1 MASYTRQSSFADGD
15 TITAALFNNE
25 FNQLVNAFHNS
36 TGHKHD
42 GTTAEGPV
50 IGLIGD
56 AGETSPN
63 NKVLIDTTNNYIEFY
78 VEVSSAPVQQL
89 YIADGAIIPVTDS
102 DVDLGT
108 TSLRFKDT
116 YTDTITTTGN
126 VDVGGNLTVTGTTT
140 FNGGTITM
148 GDAATDNVV
157 FGADVDSNIIPDD
170 DDSYDLG
177 SASQEWRNLYIDGTA
192 NIDSLVADTADI
204 NGGTIDGATIATSDI
219 TVGAGKT
226 LDVSA
231 GTLTLADDQ
240 ISGDKVEGGTIAATT
255 ITTLGSTTGNITN
268 VNATTVDTTN
278 IEVTNLKAKDGTAA
292 GSIADSTGV
301 VTLAS
306 SVLTTT
312 DINGGT
318 IDGST
323 IATSDITVGASKT
336 LDVSAGTLT
345 LADNQISGDKVEGG
359 TINATTINT
368 LTFGSLNDGT
378 ITATAFVDEDDMTS
392 DSATLIP
399 TQQSVKA
406 YVDSQV
412 TAQDLDFQGDTG
424 GALSIDL
431 DSEALTIAGGTGLD
445 TVGSGNTVT
454 VNIDSTVATLT
465 GSQTLTNKTI
475 DVDNNTVSNIEVD
488 NLKSGVL
495 DTDLTSVAATDT
507 TLASAKAIKT
517 YVDAQITAEDLDLTT
532 DSGTIAIDLDSET
545 LSILGGTGLDS
556 SATGNAV
563 TIAIDSTVA
572 TLTGTQTLTNKTIDA
587 ASNTLSNIAN
597 SSLTNSTVSYGG
609 VSLALGASDATP
621 AFDLTDATNY
631 PTSSLTGTITNAQLA
646 GSIEV
651 SKTLLAAGT
660 GLTLTTDTLSVDAAQ
675 TQITSV
681 GTLSSLT
688 VSGDLT
694 IDTNTLVVDST
705 NNRVGILDATPAV
718 TLDVGTATDA
728 IFVPSGT
735 TAQRPGTPSNG
746 YLRYNSDD
754 AQFEGYADGEWGAIA
769 GSGSGSAIEPQIFA
783 GDGSTVDFTL
793 TSAPTSENN
802 LLVFIDGAFQA
813 QDSYSVSGTTLTFS
827 TAPANTRVV
836 TVYHARSNISGSNMI
851 VDTMTGDNSDVTL
864 TLSVAPV
871 SENNVQV
878 YFDGVYQS
886 KANYSISGTTLTF
899 STAPAT
905 GVAVEA
911 ITHTQTTINEP
922 AANTVTPT
930 KIAAGDFYFDTDTL
944 YIDSTNNRVGIGT
957 SSPQQK
963 LHIFQTEGGVG
974 AKHATIRLGGYLNTG
989 AEISAY
995 RYDGNSNNQ
1004 GLIFSTHDSTN
1015 GIVERMRID
1024 SAGNVGI
1031 GTDSPSADLSIGRNG
1046 NATGGNIQLGVD
1058 TNNANKYAAITTKAY
1073 ASDAQ
1078 PKGFINVASQ
1088 AYSGN
1093 NQTFIGGGLAELD
1106 ASTEIRFYT
1115 AAGANTT
1122 NGTERMRIDGSGN
1135 LLVGTTS
1142 TNPGQN
1148 NSTTGTFISNA
1159 GRLMINNAGSDNI
1172 MGRNTNG
1179 VLLSIRRAGSEVG
1192 SINVTASSTAYNT
1205 SSDYRLKENLVT
1217 DWDATTRL
1225 KQLNP
1230 LRFNFIADAD
1240 TTVDGFLAHEVQDI
1254 VPEAITGTK
1263 DAMKDEEYEVT
1274 PAVLDDDG
1282 NVVTEAVMG
1291 TRSVPDYQG
1300 IDQSKL
1306 VPLLTKALQ
1315 EQQSL
1320 IEAQATTITDLT
1332 TRIETL
1338 ENA

>member
-1 MASYTRQSSFADGD
+1 
-15 TITAALFNNE
+15 
-25 FNQLVNAFHNS
+25 
-36 TGHKHD
+36 
-42 GTTAEGPV
+42 
-50 IGLIGD
+50 
-56 AGETSPN
+56 
-63 NKVLIDTTNNYIEFY
+63 
-78 VEVSSAPVQQL
+78 
-89 YIADGAIIPVTDS
+89 
-102 DVDLGT
+102 
-108 TSLRFKDT
+108 
-116 YTDTITTTGN
+116 
-126 VDVGGNLTVTGTTT
+126 VTGTTT

-170 DDSYDLG
+170 DDTYDLG

-204 NGGTIDGATIATSDI
+204 NAGTIDGATIATSDI

-231 GTLTLADDQ
+231 GTLTLADNQ
-240 ISGDKVEGGTIAATT
+240 ISGDKVEGGTINATT
-255 ITTLGSTTGNITN
+255 ITTLASTTGNITT
-268 VNATTVDTTN
+268 VNATTVDSTN
-278 IEVTNLKAKDGTAA
+278 LEVTNLKAKDGTAA
-292 GSIADSTGV
+292 GSIADTTGV

-318 IDGST
+318 IDGTT

-359 TINATTINT
+359 TIAATTIT
-368 LTFGSLNDGT
+368 DLTFGSLNDGT
-378 ITATAFVDEDDMTS
+378 ITATAFVDEDNMAS

-431 DSEALTIAGGTGLD
+431 DSESLTIAGGTGLD

-465 GSQTLTNKTI
+465 GSQTLTNKTLTSPVI
-475 DVDNNTVSNIEVD
+475 NTGVS
-488 NLKSGVL
+488 GTAVL
-495 DTDLTSVAATDT
+495 DDDTFATASAT
-507 TLASAKAIKT
+507 TLATSESIKA

-563 TIAIDSTVA
+563 TLAIDSTVA

-597 SSLTNSTVSYGG
+597 GSLTNSTVSYGG

-651 SKTLLAAGT
+651 SKTLLAGGT
-660 GLTLTTDTLSVDAAQ
+660 GLTLSTNTLSVDAAQ

-681 GTLSSLT
+681 GTLGSLT
-688 VSGDLT
+688 VTGDLT
-694 IDTNTLVVDST
+694 VDTSTLKVDST

-718 TLDVGTATDA
+718 SLDAGSATDA
-728 IFVPSGT
+728 FFVPKGT
-735 TAQRPGTPSNG
+735 TAQRPTGVDG
-746 YLRYNSDD
+746 YFRYNTDD

-783 GDGSTVDFTL
+783 GDGSTVNFTL

-802 LLVFIDGAFQA
+802 LLVFIDGVFQA
-813 QDSYSVSGTTLTFS
+813 HDSYSVSGTTLTFS

-836 TVYHARSNISGSNMI
+836 TVYHARSNVSGANMI
-851 VDTMTGDNSDVTL
+851 VDTMTGDNSDTTL

-871 SENNVQV
+871 SVNNVQV
-878 YFDGVYQS
+878 YFDGVYQN

-922 AANTVTPT
+922 AANTVTSS
-930 KIAAGDFYFDTDTL
+930 KLSGDLTTPGNLDVTGTATMDGLTVEKSGA
-944 YIDSTNNRVGIGT
+944 IGATINRTT
-957 SSPQQK
+957 SSGATVAVQV
-963 LHIFQTEGGVG
+963 VG
-974 AKHATIRLGGYLNTG
+974 STVGTLG
-989 AEISAY
+989 S
-995 RYDGNSNNQ
+995 D
-1004 GLIFSTHDSTN
+1004 
-1015 GIVERMRID
+1015 
-1024 SAGNVGI
+1024 
-1031 GTDSPSADLSIGRNG
+1031 
-1046 NATGGNIQLGVD
+1046 TGGNGRFDI
-1058 TNNANKYAAITTKAY
+1058 
-1073 ASDAQ
+1073 SS
-1078 PKGFINVASQ
+1078 VAGG
-1088 AYSGN
+1088 ASGN
-1093 NQTFIGGGLAELD
+1093 AVQISRSGG
-1106 ASTEIRFYT
+1106 TPT
-1115 AAGANTT
+1115 A
-1122 NGTERMRIDGSGN
+1122 IFDSSGN
-1135 LLVGTTS
+1135 VLVGTTDPNVHVGTAS
-1142 TNPGQN
+1142 GAVITSAGFGFFAVSENAPIYANRLTNDGAIIDFRKD
-1148 NSTTGTFISNA
+1148 GA
-1159 GRLMINNAGSDNI
+1159 A
-1172 MGRNTNG
+1172 
-1179 VLLSIRRAGSEVG
+1179 VG
-1192 SINVTASSTAYNT
+1192 SIGVTGGSFAIGQSNT
-1205 SSDYRLKENLVT
+1205 GLGFFNT
-1217 DWDATTRL
+1217 DRIVFPATSVG
-1225 KQLNP
+1225 
-1230 LRFNFIADAD
+1230 A
-1240 TTVDGFLAHEVQDI
+1240 VQDNAI
-1254 VPEAITGTK
+1254 DLGYASGRFDDIYATNGTIQTSDRNEKQDIEELSEA
-1263 DAMKDEEYEVT
+1263 E
-1274 PAVLDDDG
+1274 
-1282 NVVTEAVMG
+1282 
-1291 TRSVPDYQG
+1291 
-1300 IDQSKL
+1300 
-1306 VPLLTKALQ
+1306 
-1315 EQQSL
+1315 
-1320 IEAQATTITDLT
+1320 
-1332 TRIETL
+1332 L
-1338 ENA
+1338 E

>member
-25 FNQLVNAFHNS
+25 FNQLVNALHNS

-42 GTTAEGPV
+42 GTAAEGPV

-56 AGETSPN
+56 AGETAPN
-63 NKVLIDTTNNYIEFY
+63 NKVLIDTVNNFVEFY
-78 VEVSSAPVQQL
+78 VQVASAPVQQL

-102 DVDLGT
+102 DIDLGT
-108 TSLRFKDT
+108 SSLYFKNAYIDS
-116 YTDTITTTGN
+116 ITTTGN
-126 VDVGGNLTVTGTTT
+126 VAVGGNLTVTGTTT

-170 DDSYDLG
+170 DDTYDLG

-204 NGGTIDGATIATSDI
+204 NAGTIDGATIATSDI

-231 GTLTLADDQ
+231 GTLTLADNQ
-240 ISGDKVEGGTIAATT
+240 ISGDKVEGGTINATT
-255 ITTLGSTTGNITN
+255 ITTLASTTGNITT
-268 VNATTVDTTN
+268 VNATTVDSTN
-278 IEVTNLKAKDGTAA
+278 LEVTNLKAKDGTAA
-292 GSIADSTGV
+292 GSIADTTGV

-318 IDGST
+318 IDGTT

-359 TINATTINT
+359 TIAATTIT
-368 LTFGSLNDGT
+368 DLTFGSLNDGT
-378 ITATAFVDEDDMTS
+378 ITATAFVDEDNMAS

-431 DSEALTIAGGTGLD
+431 DSESLTIAGGTGLD

-465 GSQTLTNKTI
+465 DTQTLTNKTLTSPVI
-475 DVDNNTVSNIEVD
+475 NTGVS
-488 NLKSGVL
+488 GTAVL
-495 DTDLTSVAATDT
+495 DDDTFATASAT
-507 TLASAKAIKT
+507 TLATSESIKA

-563 TIAIDSTVA
+563 TLAIDSTVA

-597 SSLTNSTVSYGG
+597 GSLTNSTVSYGG

-651 SKTLLAAGT
+651 SKTLLAGGT
-660 GLTLTTDTLSVDAAQ
+660 GLTLSTNTLSVDAAQ

-681 GTLSSLT
+681 GTLGSLT
-688 VSGDLT
+688 VTGDLT
-694 IDTNTLVVDST
+694 IDTSTLVVDST

-718 TLDVGTATDA
+718 SLDAGSATDA
-728 IFVPSGT
+728 FFVPKGT
-735 TAQRPGTPSNG
+735 TAQRPTGVDG
-746 YLRYNSDD
+746 YFRYNTDD

-783 GDGSTVDFTL
+783 GDGSTVNFTL

-802 LLVFIDGAFQA
+802 LLVFIDGVFQA
-813 QDSYSVSGTTLTFS
+813 HDSYSVSGTTLTFS

-836 TVYHARSNISGSNMI
+836 TVYHARSNVSGANMI

-871 SENNVQV
+871 SVNNVQV

-930 KIAAGDFYFDTDTL
+930 KIAAGDFYFDTNTL

-957 SSPQQK
+957 SSPAAPFHVQGTNSGVLVDTSTAYTPVIKASGALSDLK
-963 LHIFQTEGGVG
+963 L
-974 AKHATIRLGGYLNTG
+974 
-989 AEISAY
+989 S
-995 RYDGNSNNQ
+995 
-1004 GLIFSTHDSTN
+1004 
-1015 GIVERMRID
+1015 
-1024 SAGNVGI
+1024 
-1031 GTDSPSADLSIGRNG
+1031 SIGN
-1046 NATGGNIQLGVD
+1046 GGNLV
-1058 TNNANKYAAITTKAY
+1058 
-1073 ASDAQ
+1073 
-1078 PKGFINVASQ
+1078 
-1088 AYSGN
+1088 
-1093 NQTFIGGGLAELD
+1093 LD
-1106 ASTEIRFYT
+1106 AP
-1115 AAGANTT
+1115 
-1122 NGTERMRIDGSGN
+1122 
-1135 LLVGTTS
+1135 GTTS
-1142 TNPGQN
+1142 IIQMSVN
-1148 NSTTGTFISNA
+1148 
-1159 GRLMINNAGSDNI
+1159 
-1172 MGRNTNG
+1172 
-1179 VLLSIRRAGSEVG
+1179 GSERLRILSGGGITFNGDTAAANALDDYEEGGWTPALTGFTLGNGTATGFYTKVG
-1192 SINVTASSTAYNT
+1192 
-1205 SSDYRLKENLVT
+1205 NLVT
-1217 DWDATTRL
+1217 LNFQLVFGSTSTQVGGMTILTGFPFTVDSFISGYVDILDAGTIQYSAVASEYTSGSSCSIRGLRSSGTYVDTYVMNATTPITWTTSDSIMG
-1225 KQLNP
+1225 QLTY
-1230 LRFNFIADAD
+1230 RAA
-1240 TTVDGFLAHEVQDI
+1240 
-1254 VPEAITGTK
+1254 
-1263 DAMKDEEYEVT
+1263 
-1274 PAVLDDDG
+1274 
-1282 NVVTEAVMG
+1282 
-1291 TRSVPDYQG
+1291 
-1300 IDQSKL
+1300 
-1306 VPLLTKALQ
+1306 
-1315 EQQSL
+1315 
-1320 IEAQATTITDLT
+1320 
-1332 TRIETL
+1332 
-1338 ENA
+1338 

>member
-25 FNQLVNAFHNS
+25 FNQLVNALHNS

-42 GTTAEGPV
+42 GTAAEGPV

-56 AGETSPN
+56 AGETAPN
-63 NKVLIDTTNNYIEFY
+63 NKVLIDTVNNFVEFY
-78 VEVSSAPVQQL
+78 VQVASAPVQQL

-102 DVDLGT
+102 DIDLGT
-108 TSLRFKDT
+108 SSLYFKNAYIDS
-116 YTDTITTTGN
+116 ITTTGN
-126 VDVGGNLTVTGTTT
+126 VAVGGNLTVTGTTT

-170 DDSYDLG
+170 DDTYDLG

-204 NGGTIDGATIATSDI
+204 NAGTIDGATIATSDI

-231 GTLTLADDQ
+231 GTLTLADNQ
-240 ISGDKVEGGTIAATT
+240 ISGDKVEGGTINATT
-255 ITTLGSTTGNITN
+255 ITTLASTTGNITT
-268 VNATTVDTTN
+268 VNATTVDSTN
-278 IEVTNLKAKDGTAA
+278 LEVTNLKAKDGTAA
-292 GSIADSTGV
+292 GSIADTTGV

-359 TINATTINT
+359 TIAATTIT
-368 LTFGSLNDGT
+368 DLTFGSLNDGT
-378 ITATAFVDEDDMTS
+378 ITATAFVDEDNMAS

-465 GSQTLTNKTI
+465 GTQTLTNKTLTSPVI
-475 DVDNNTVSNIEVD
+475 NTGVS
-488 NLKSGVL
+488 GTAVL
-495 DTDLTSVAATDT
+495 DDDTFATASAT
-507 TLASAKAIKT
+507 TLATSESIKA
-517 YVDAQITAEDLDLTT
+517 YVDTQITAEDLDLTT

-563 TIAIDSTVA
+563 TLAIDSTVA

-597 SSLTNSTVSYGG
+597 GSLTNSTVSYGG

-651 SKTLLAAGT
+651 SKTLLAGGT
-660 GLTLTTDTLSVDAAQ
+660 GLTLSTNTLSVDAAQ

-681 GTLSSLT
+681 GTLGSLT
-688 VSGDLT
+688 VTGDLT
-694 IDTNTLVVDST
+694 IDTSTLVVDST

-718 TLDVGTATDA
+718 SLDAGSATDA
-728 IFVPSGT
+728 FFVPKGT
-735 TAQRPGTPSNG
+735 TAQRPTGVDG
-746 YLRYNSDD
+746 YFRYNTDD

-783 GDGSTVDFTL
+783 GDGSAVNFTL

-802 LLVFIDGAFQA
+802 LLVFIDGVFQA
-813 QDSYSVSGTTLTFS
+813 HDSYSVSGTTLTFS

-836 TVYHARSNISGSNMI
+836 TVYHARSNVSGANMI
-851 VDTMTGDNSDVTL
+851 VDTMTGDNSDTTL

-871 SENNVQV
+871 SVNNVQV
-878 YFDGVYQS
+878 YFDGVYQN

-957 SSPQQK
+957 SSPAAPLDIK
-963 LHIFQTEGGVG
+963 
-974 AKHATIRLGGYLNTG
+974 LNTNSTADIFKFQRLDG
-989 AEISAY
+989 AVAGVLNYSGTDGAISF
-995 RYDGNSNNQ
+995 GTTTS
-1004 GLIFSTHDSTN
+1004 HDLTFDTAN
-1015 GIVERMRID
+1015 TERLRID
-1024 SAGNVGI
+1024 TSGNV
-1031 GTDSPSADLSIGRNG
+1031 
-1046 NATGGNIQLGVD
+1046 
-1058 TNNANKYAAITTKAY
+1058 
-1073 ASDAQ
+1073 
-1078 PKGFINVASQ
+1078 
-1088 AYSGN
+1088 
-1093 NQTFIGGGLAELD
+1093 
-1106 ASTEIRFYT
+1106 
-1115 AAGANTT
+1115 
-1122 NGTERMRIDGSGN
+1122 
-1135 LLVGTTS
+1135 LVGTTS
-1142 TNPGQN
+1142 TSATSSPGIKN
-1148 NSTTGTFISNA
+1148 LSG
-1159 GRLMINNAGSDNI
+1159 GRIFTVATYSDN
-1172 MGRNTNG
+1172 TQES
-1179 VLLSIRRAGSEVG
+1179 LSMYSTGASAYRFYVGWGGTIYATSTSISAISDIR
-1192 SINVTASSTAYNT
+1192 Y
-1205 SSDYRLKENLVT
+1205 KENVRDLDDGLSKIMALQPRKFDWKEGKGRDVKNDRGWIAQEIETVFPDLV
-1217 DWDATTRL
+1217 DEW
-1225 KQLNP
+1225 
-1230 LRFNFIADAD
+1230 
-1240 TTVDGFLAHEVQDI
+1240 
-1254 VPEAITGTK
+1254 
-1263 DAMKDEEYEVT
+1263 KDEAPEGEEPYKSVR
-1274 PAVLDDDG
+1274 PDLIPVL
-1282 NVVTEAVMG
+1282 V
-1291 TRSVPDYQG
+1291 
-1300 IDQSKL
+1300 
-1306 VPLLTKALQ
+1306 KAIQ
-1315 EQQSL
+1315 EQQAL

-1332 TRIETL
+1332 NRIETL

>member
-1 MASYTRQSSFADGD
+1 MIISLSERYLYLNFTVCASS
-15 TITAALFNNE
+15 
-25 FNQLVNAFHNS
+25 
-36 TGHKHD
+36 
-42 GTTAEGPV
+42 
-50 IGLIGD
+50 
-56 AGETSPN
+56 
-63 NKVLIDTTNNYIEFY
+63 
-78 VEVSSAPVQQL
+78 
-89 YIADGAIIPVTDS
+89 
-102 DVDLGT
+102 
-108 TSLRFKDT
+108 
-116 YTDTITTTGN
+116 
-126 VDVGGNLTVTGTTT
+126 
-140 FNGGTITM
+140 
-148 GDAATDNVV
+148 
-157 FGADVDSNIIPDD
+157 
-170 DDSYDLG
+170 
-177 SASQEWRNLYIDGTA
+177 
-192 NIDSLVADTADI
+192 
-204 NGGTIDGATIATSDI
+204 
-219 TVGAGKT
+219 
-226 LDVSA
+226 

-255 ITTLGSTTGNITN
+255 ITSLT
-268 VNATTVDTTN
+268 ATS
-278 IEVTNLKAKDGTAA
+278 A
-292 GSIADSTGV
+292 
-301 VTLAS
+301 
-306 SVLTTT
+306 

-378 ITATAFVDEDDMTS
+378 ITATAFVDEDNMSS

-465 GSQTLTNKTI
+465 GTQTLTNKTI

-507 TLASAKAIKT
+507 TLASAKAIKA
-517 YVDAQITAEDLDLTT
+517 YVDTQITAEDLDLTT

-651 SKTLLAAGT
+651 SKTLLTAGT
-660 GLTLTTDTLSVDAAQ
+660 GLTLSTDTLSVDAAQ

-681 GTLSSLT
+681 GTLGSLT

-718 TLDVGTATDA
+718 SLDAGSATDA
-728 IFVPSGT
+728 FFVPKGT
-735 TAQRPGTPSNG
+735 TAQRPTGVDG
-746 YLRYNSDD
+746 YFRYNTDD

-769 GSGSGSAIEPQIFA
+769 GGGAGSAIEPQIFA
-783 GDGSTVDFTL
+783 GDGSTVNFTL

-802 LLVFIDGAFQA
+802 LLVFIDGVFQA
-813 QDSYSVSGTTLTFS
+813 HDSYSVSGTTLTFS
-827 TAPANTRVV
+827 TAPVNTRVV
-836 TVYHARSNISGSNMI
+836 TVYHARSNVSGANMI
-851 VDTMTGDNSDVTL
+851 VDTMTGDNSDTTL

-871 SENNVQV
+871 SVNNVQV
-878 YFDGVYQS
+878 YFDGVYQN

-922 AANTVTPT
+922 AANTVTSSKLSGDLTTPGNLT
-930 KIAAGDFYFDTDTL
+930 VTGTGTFSSNVTALTSFNSTTGNDLRLNAGSANRDIFMQVNGTTHMTVQG
-944 YIDSTNNRVGIGT
+944 ST
-957 SSPQQK
+957 
-963 LHIFQTEGGVG
+963 
-974 AKHATIRLGGYLNTG
+974 
-989 AEISAY
+989 
-995 RYDGNSNNQ
+995 
-1004 GLIFSTHDSTN
+1004 
-1015 GIVERMRID
+1015 
-1024 SAGNVGI
+1024 GNVGI
-1031 GTDSPSADLSIGRNG
+1031 GAISPSANLEITQSGNNVGLLVAGGGYNYTAKFESSDAEANIIIEDSNSTNDGNMIGV
-1046 NATGGNIQLGVD
+1046 ATNDMYFI
-1058 TNNANKYAAITTKAY
+1058 TNTAERLRIDSSGRVRVNNTSGLDGQFSSLAGAFYAGAFANTSAAY
-1073 ASDAQ
+1073 AS
-1078 PKGFINVASQ
+1078 I
-1088 AYSGN
+1088 YSWNKATSGDN
-1093 NQTFIGGGLAELD
+1093 LFFQ
-1106 ASTEIRFYT
+1106 FYT
-1115 AAGANTT
+1115 EASAALRGA
-1122 NGTERMRIDGSGN
+1122 IDYNRGAG
-1135 LLVGTTS
+1135 LV
-1142 TNPGQN
+1142 
-1148 NSTTGTFISNA
+1148 
-1159 GRLMINNAGSDNI
+1159 R
-1172 MGRNTNG
+1172 
-1179 VLLSIRRAGSEVG
+1179 
-1192 SINVTASSTAYNT
+1192 YNT
-1205 SSDYRLKENLVT
+1205 SSDATLKNIIGDSDGVKSVEILNSTRIREFAWKDDETQKPQIGVIAQELYETYKGAVSVGGDVEKTDDEANVTTEYRPWAVDKTAFTFHLVAGWQT
-1217 DWDATTRL
+1217 HEKIIQEQQALIESLTTRL
-1225 KQLNP
+1225 
-1230 LRFNFIADAD
+1230 
-1240 TTVDGFLAHEVQDI
+1240 
-1254 VPEAITGTK
+1254 
-1263 DAMKDEEYEVT
+1263 
-1274 PAVLDDDG
+1274 
-1282 NVVTEAVMG
+1282 
-1291 TRSVPDYQG
+1291 
-1300 IDQSKL
+1300 
-1306 VPLLTKALQ
+1306 
-1315 EQQSL
+1315 
-1320 IEAQATTITDLT
+1320 
-1332 TRIETL
+1332 ETL